1 MRPRLADPH
10 AHAGVDRAPGVE
22 VERELEPFALG
33 ERRVGYP
40 DAQPATV
47 QSLDAAARPLQE
59 GDEVAGVPR
68 VVEVDLHGALEG
80 PRRAARWGRSHRGG
94 RAPWAKLPVGA
105 DRPPRRNGN
114 GRFRARTGGLVL
126 VGASVALLMIASL
139 ALQARLEA
147 LDRIVESF
155 LFIALVLFLAHAAA
169 LAHRRAVDA
178 AVVQE
183 RRRMARELHDGLA
196 QELAFVVTECGR
208 LGLDPGLRGIARAAQ
223 SALAESRR
231 AILALR
237 RPVAPSLAEELEQVA
252 RHAADRAQLRLDLRL
267 APGVDLPPASRIELS
282 RVVHETIANVARHT
296 GATSV
301 CVELSAE
308 HGTRLTVSD
317 DGVGFDP
324 SRSEADRPGFG
335 VLGMRERVKALGGE
349 LRIVSRPHRGTR
361 VEVLLP

>member
-1 MRPRLADPH
+1 
-10 AHAGVDRAPGVE
+10 
-22 VERELEPFALG
+22 
-33 ERRVGYP
+33 
-40 DAQPATV
+40 
-47 QSLDAAARPLQE
+47 
-59 GDEVAGVPR
+59 
-68 VVEVDLHGALEG
+68 
-80 PRRAARWGRSHRGG
+80 
-94 RAPWAKLPVGA
+94 
-105 DRPPRRNGN
+105 
-114 GRFRARTGGLVL
+114 
-126 VGASVALLMIASL
+126 MIGSL

-155 LFIALVLFLAHAAA
+155 LFIALVLLLAHAAA

-178 AVVQE
+178 AVVRE

-267 APGVDLPPASRIELS
+267 ARGVDLPPASRIELS
-282 RVVHETIANVARHT
+282 RVVHETIANVARHA

-308 HGTRLTVSD
+308 NGTRLAVSD

-324 SRSEADRPGFG
+324 SSDAGPSGFG
-335 VLGMRERVKALGGE
+335 VLGIRERVRALGGE
-349 LRIVSRPHRGTR
+349 LRIVSRPQRGTR

>member
-1 MRPRLADPH
+1 
-10 AHAGVDRAPGVE
+10 V
-22 VERELEPFALG
+22 LG
-33 ERRVGYP
+33 
-40 DAQPATV
+40 
-47 QSLDAAARPLQE
+47 SL
-59 GDEVAGVPR
+59 
-68 VVEVDLHGALEG
+68 H
-80 PRRAARWGRSHRGG
+80 RAARWGRSHRGG
-94 RAPWAKLPVGA
+94 RAPAAKLPVGA
-105 DRPPRRNGN
+105 GRPPRTNGN
-114 GRFRARTGGLVL
+114 GRLGARTGGVIL
-126 VGASVALLMIASL
+126 VGASVALLIIGSL
-139 ALQARLEA
+139 ALQARLET

-169 LAHRRAVDA
+169 LGHRRAVDA
-178 AVVQE
+178 AVVRE

-252 RHAADRAQLRLDLRL
+252 HHAADRAGLRLDLRL
-267 APGVDLPPASRIELS
+267 ARSIDLPPESRIELS
-282 RVVHETIANVARHT
+282 RVVHETIANVARHA

-308 HGTRLTVSD
+308 HGTRLVVSD
-317 DGVGFDP
+317 DGAGFDP
-324 SRSEADRPGFG
+324 SRSEAGRPGFG
-335 VLGMRERVKALGGE
+335 ILGMGERVRALGGE
-349 LRIVSRPHRGTR
+349 LRIVSRPERGTR